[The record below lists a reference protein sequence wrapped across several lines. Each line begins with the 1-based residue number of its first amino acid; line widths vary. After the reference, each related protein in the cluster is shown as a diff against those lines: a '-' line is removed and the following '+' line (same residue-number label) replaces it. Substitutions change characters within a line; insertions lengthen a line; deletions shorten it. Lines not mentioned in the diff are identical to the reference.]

1 MDGRGLAQHEHRSL
15 SFTWKSIGV
24 RGDGLSSTC
33 EEEKKWSKHTDPMV
47 KLRTEVGGCA
57 GQRILRDECKRY
69 FKFPQV
75 WEIFRFKVRKNTK
88 VESQLGNL

>member
-1 MDGRGLAQHEHRSL
+1 MGNTGGCLQLKKGMGWDGWEGLAQHEHRSL

-69 FKFPQV
+69 F
-75 WEIFRFKVRKNTK
+75 
-88 VESQLGNL
+88 